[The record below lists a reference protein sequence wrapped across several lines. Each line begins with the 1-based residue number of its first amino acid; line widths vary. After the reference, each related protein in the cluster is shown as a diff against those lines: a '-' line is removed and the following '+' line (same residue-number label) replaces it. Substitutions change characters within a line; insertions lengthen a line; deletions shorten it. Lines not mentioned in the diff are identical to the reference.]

1 MGVKVFVNSTNTSRV
16 SINAQKR
23 STIRTVSLSSLSDNN
38 RLARLEDVD
47 ASDPDNNETLVYN
60 SITQKYEVKT
70 LPIVDGGSY
79 ECQIL

>member
-38 RLARLEDVD
+38 RLSRLEDVD

-70 LPIVDGGSY
+70 LPVVDGGSY
-79 ECQIL
+79 

>member
-23 STIRTVSLSSLSDNN
+23 STVRTVG
-38 RLARLEDVD
+38 LASISQDATFAALTDVD
-47 ASDPDNNETLVYN
+47 ASDPDNNETVVYN
-60 SITQKYEVKT
+60 STTQKYEVKT

-79 ECQIL
+79 